1 MPHLSISGPLE
12 GQLEL
17 PSLISDILLFYW
29 DKRRRTRFNFFRFLL
44 LNFFHKVCVELG
56 NKVYNRAIVSPLRNL
71 AEKEQVYLVCTF
83 CSPFANNLT
92 LFFLLGSCICHVSPH
107 CMSLIV
113 DADVDKKLKAFS
125 PFEVV
130 SSLDDFEGEKGLSPV
145 SRANSHHFG
154 YRLVLPWRLKR
165 EARTNGKEGIYTL
178 MYQPSATDLFCT
190 PPLLA

>member
-56 NKVYNRAIVSPLRNL
+56 NKVYNRAIVSLLRNL

-92 LFFLLGSCICHVSPH
+92 LFFVGKLYMSRLSTLYVFDCRRRCWQEAKSVFSFWSRFISWRLWRRKRALACIESKFTPLWQSPR
-107 CMSLIV
+107 LAV
-113 DADVDKKLKAFS
+113 TT
-125 PFEVV
+125 
-130 SSLDDFEGEKGLSPV
+130 EKGG
-145 SRANSHHFG
+145 RNQWQ
-154 YRLVLPWRLKR
+154 RR
-165 EARTNGKEGIYTL
+165 YTL
-178 MYQPSATDLFCT
+178 
-190 PPLLA
+190 

>member
-29 DKRRRTRFNFFRFLL
+29 DKKKERRRTRFNFFRFLL
-44 LNFFHKVCVELG
+44 LNFFHKVCVQLG
-56 NKVYNRAIVSPLRNL
+56 NKVYNRAIVSLLRNL

-92 LFFLLGSCICHVSPH
+92 PFFVGKLY
-107 CMSLIV
+107 MSRLSTLYV
-113 DADVDKKLKAFS
+113 FDCRRRCWQEAKSVFS
-125 PFEVV
+125 FW
-130 SSLDDFEGEKGLSPV
+130 SRFISWRLWRRKGLSPV

-165 EARTNGKEGIYTL
+165 EARTNGKEGIHTL
-178 MYQPSATDLFCT
+178 
-190 PPLLA
+190 